1 MNHAP
6 ITITTPGNIR
16 LTIYPVGTVTVQK
29 ADGMVTK
36 AVIKIHGPGEALT
49 YECKETAEEINAMLA
64 TTCNPSEADIARRVE
79 LLQESCSTSIIV
91 SYGIRDNEY
100 GAIVAGKC
108 YIVTTQLRHHNVFG
122 DDHPTAVWTEASPE
136 VFAAELRRVA
146 IRQLLAERGAK

>member
-1 MNHAP
+1 MMTPIKCVQTAVTSGWVPVKVEGHSWFAVKVEHVHALGSQ
-6 ITITTPGNIR
+6 TTWALVP
-16 LTIYPVGTVTVQK
+16 
-29 ADGMVTK
+29 D
-36 AVIKIHGPGEALT
+36 EAS
-49 YECKETAEEINAMLA
+49 
-64 TTCNPSEADIARRVE
+64 TCNPSEADIARRVE